1 MKQGCFAVLIILS
14 RKNVI
19 LLNFH
24 TIPTQCAFTSKAIYL
39 NHGKTLSHLPAV
51 IAKKPNKHIERA
63 MRLTE
68 KSYTPLGEHTKKV
81 GKITFVVSS
90 YADKTAQKK
99 PEQLIIQ
106 LLENKIKNTEYME
119 KSA

>member
-1 MKQGCFAVLIILS
+1 MLIILS

-19 LLNFH
+19 LINFH
-24 TIPTQCAFTSKAIYL
+24 SIFIQCAFLLQEVYL

-81 GKITFVVSS
+81 GKITFVISS
-90 YADKTAQKK
+90 FADKTAEKK

-106 LLENKIKNTEYME
+106 LLENKIKNTE
-119 KSA
+119 